1 MKLWVFHSHLCVS
14 MKTGTD
20 VLKAIDMAVVMC
32 LSEKIH
38 YQLSNLSPPTED
50 RGAGVRHRRRKGEMP
65 WQEQLE
71 AGIRWPLSD
80 RMVLDWPEGSLQ
92 DRES

>member
-1 MKLWVFHSHLCVS
+1 M
-14 MKTGTD
+14 
-20 VLKAIDMAVVMC
+20 LKAIDMAVVMC

-38 YQLSNLSPPTED
+38 YQLPNPYLLPLKI
-50 RGAGVRHRRRKGEMP
+50 GGVGKRHRRKGEMP
-65 WQEQLE
+65 CWQGA
-71 AGIRWPLSD
+71 AGGRIRWPLSD